1 MSFIRFNLKTA
12 GTGLLLAAGLLLGS
26 GCSMCCG
33 VSDYDYPT
41 YGGLVQRQDS
51 SYGRVGSIFS
61 DPNAPTGIP
70 KAAGIQTVSP
80 MGAGRPESSDGDPS
94 TPMLDGELDKPLPKP
109 SNTLYEQVSSPANL
123 PSTEL
128 NQPGRIMVRPTTM
141 LQGPE
146 HQQPVRRIGQSIKQL
161 GSRIRR

>member
-1 MSFIRFNLKTA
+1 MSFIQINFNTV
-12 GTGLLLAAGLLLGS
+12 GTGLLLGTSLLLGS

-61 DPNAPTGIP
+61 DPNAPAGIP
-70 KAAGIQTVSP
+70 QAVGVQPVSK
-80 MGAGRPESSDGDPS
+80 MGAERPESPDAGPTTPLDDGG
-94 TPMLDGELDKPLPKP
+94 LEKALPKP
-109 SNTLYEQVSSPANL
+109 LNTLSEQVSNQVYI
-123 PSTEL
+123 PSSEPT
-128 NQPGRIMVRPTTM
+128 QPGRIMARPTTM

-146 HQQPVRRIGQSIKQL
+146 SYGPVRRIGQSIQQM
-161 GSRIRR
+161 GSRLRH